1 MNKKKKETVEKYCTP
16 IGSGKYV
23 TTTVE
28 GDFLCLHSMW
38 IVPLHKRITNY
49 VIEEYDKKD

>member
-1 MNKKKKETVEKYCTP
+1 MNKKKKENVERYCTP
-16 IGSGKYV
+16 IGGGKYV
-23 TTTVE
+23 TITVD

>member
-1 MNKKKKETVEKYCTP
+1 MNKKKNENVERYCTP
-16 IGSGKYV
+16 IGEGKYV

>member
-1 MNKKKKETVEKYCTP
+1 MNKKKKENVERYCTP
-16 IGSGKYV
+16 IGDGKYV